1 MNEREVV
8 YVVWSDQSLVLLP
21 PEMVVIFCIP
31 GHSCFTVFS
40 FSPQKMPIGRWGNI
54 TIGLWPTSRETT
66 CCCFFS
72 SFLKTM
78 HRSRVFAVCLLALL
92 FAVELAYPQAVL
104 PLRGRQTSLL
114 SRRAAQVGQSIHL
127 TGNLNVWGEYFA
139 SVGLG
144 TPPQYLNLQIDTG
157 THPSCAPTIQFSSS
171 VLASSRSWRL
181 NFIVGPGW
189 VVGCRLDGP
198 DRLRRG
204 LLRLR
209 EEVRLLRLVQV
220 VDRGLR

>member
-1 MNEREVV
+1 M
-8 YVVWSDQSLVLLP
+8 SLVANRQREDLLFL
-21 PEMVVIFCIP
+21 I
-31 GHSCFTVFS
+31 
-40 FSPQKMPIGRWGNI
+40 
-54 TIGLWPTSRETT
+54 L
-66 CCCFFS
+66 

-78 HRSRVFAVCLLALL
+78 HRSGVFAVCLLALL

-157 THPSCAPTIQFSSS
+157 THRFVCPDNS
-171 VLASSRSWRL
+171 VLQYWPAHVRVPQLYHW
-181 NFIVGPGW
+181 
-189 VVGCRLDGP
+189 CRLDGP

-204 LLRLR
+204 LLWLR